1 MDGIL
6 ESAITFFLPGSYR
19 TRTFNIDRSNTQ
31 RVCLSLLD
39 SSEVNKLTNG
49 LTERVNSVIEQYL
62 RCYSNFKDSDWYN
75 FPFLAEFSYYNSIQE
90 SIKYSPF
97 YANYG
102 YNPRYSPS
110 IPNNIDVSRADE
122 YTKDLSDL
130 SKTFNENLQQASKKQ
145 EQFASKHRS
154 EAPNFK
160 LGNKVWLNSSLVIH
174 KGNKKLRTRKL
185 GLLKLSRKSHQYRTN

>member
-1 MDGIL
+1 
-6 ESAITFFLPGSYR
+6 
-19 TRTFNIDRSNTQ
+19 
-31 RVCLSLLD
+31 
-39 SSEVNKLTNG
+39 
-49 LTERVNSVIEQYL
+49 VNSVIEQYL

-185 GLLKLSRKSHQYRTN
+185 GLLKLSRKSHQYRIN